1 MAAPTIRPAARALVL
16 AAIVVATAAGCDA
29 GSAAGAAAPTTDRA
43 ASSVSHG
50 PSVEA
55 LLADA
60 RAARERHDTR
70 TLHAVRARL
79 AGQVGEPAVR
89 RAEAAVSQA
98 VTNLAAAEAGH
109 DAMGRARSL
118 AALRALCDPASLAS
132 AVGPCP
138 IDVAD

>member
-1 MAAPTIRPAARALVL
+1 MAAPTIRPVARALAL

-29 GSAAGAAAPTTDRA
+29 GSAAGAAASTTDRA
-43 ASSVSHG
+43 ASSISHG

-55 LLADA
+55 LVADA
-60 RAARERHDTR
+60 RTAREHHDAR
-70 TLHAVRARL
+70 TLRAIRARL
-79 AGQVGEPAVR
+79 AVQVGEPAVR

-98 VTNLAAAEAGH
+98 VANLAAAEAGH

-138 IDVAD
+138 AGVAD

>member
-1 MAAPTIRPAARALVL
+1 MAAPTIRPVARALAL

-29 GSAAGAAAPTTDRA
+29 GSAAGAAAPTTDRS
-43 ASSVSHG
+43 ASSVAHD
-50 PSVEA
+50 PSVQV
-55 LLADA
+55 LVADA

-70 TLHAVRARL
+70 TLHTIRARL
-79 AGQVGEPAVR
+79 AAQVGEPAVR

-98 VTNLAAAEAGH
+98 LANLAAAEAGH

-138 IDVAD
+138 AGVAD